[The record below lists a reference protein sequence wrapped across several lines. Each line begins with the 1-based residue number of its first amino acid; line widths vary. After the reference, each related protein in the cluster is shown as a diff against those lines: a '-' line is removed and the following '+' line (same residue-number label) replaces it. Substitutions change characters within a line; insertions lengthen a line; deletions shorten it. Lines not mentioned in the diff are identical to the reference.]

1 MKYHNIIP
9 LIMLLALLA
18 GPVACTNMSKTQ
30 QGGLS
35 GAAVGAGVGAG
46 IGALTG
52 GNWAVGAAV
61 GGALGGLAG
70 GLYGNSQQPN
80 KAK

>member
-1 MKYHNIIP
+1 MKQITMIS
-9 LIMLLALLA
+9 ILALVIFA
-18 GPVACTNMSKTQ
+18 GPVACSNMSRTQ

-35 GAAVGAGVGAG
+35 GATIGAGAGAG

-52 GNWAVGAAV
+52 GNWVVGAAV

-70 GLYGNSQQPN
+70 GLYGKSQQN
-80 KAK
+80 HHAK